1 MIPRALLLTGLL
13 AAISA
18 WQPAAADPLG
28 GVRSAPVTIRYWEKW
43 NGFEADAMRAVVDD
57 FNASQDR
64 IRVEMTSVSQ
74 IDRRLMLAIAGG
86 VPPDVAG
93 VWANT
98 LAVYAENN
106 ALTPLDSFAA
116 AAGIDEGHYI
126 PVFWEMCRHVGHL
139 WALPST
145 PSAMGLVW
153 NKKLFRE
160 AGLDPERPPRSIA
173 ELEEFN
179 NKLTR
184 RGPRGELLAVGHLP
198 AEPGW
203 WPATWGWWF
212 GGSLRDGTGRITL
225 DSPENI
231 KAMDW
236 IATYPQRF
244 GARELMA
251 FRDGFG
257 NFTSPQNPF
266 FTGRV
271 AMVLQGPWIYNFI
284 RNYAPPDFEWGVA
297 AFPSADPERWPGVAI
312 VDADVLVIPAG
323 AKHPREAFEFLR
335 YVNSQGPMEKLC
347 AGQRKFTPLRV
358 TSPGFLEN
366 HPNPRVGDFLALA
379 RSENA
384 RFTPQITVW
393 NLLQNEMSQAFERVW
408 TGREDAPTALAGAQ
422 ERVAEAFAHKQR
434 RWNRH
439 EQSLRAEW
447 SRP

>member
-1 MIPRALLLTGLL
+1 MKQFAALLVCVLLTSCQR
-13 AAISA
+13 A
-18 WQPAAADPLG
+18 PDADDR
-28 GVRSAPVTIRYWEKW
+28 VVVRYWEKW
-43 NGFEADAMRAVVDD
+43 NGFEGDAMRAVVDD

-64 IRVEMTSVSQ
+64 IRVEFTSVSQ

-106 ALTPLDSFAA
+106 ALTPLDKLAA
-116 AAGIDEGHYI
+116 STGLGEDHYI
-126 PVFWEMCRHVGHL
+126 PAYWEMCRHLGHL

-160 AGLDPERPPRSIA
+160 AGLDPEKPPGSIA
-173 ELEEFN
+173 ELEAMNER
-179 NKLTR
+179 LTR
-184 RGPRGELLAVGHLP
+184 RGSDGRLEAVGYLP
-198 AEPGW
+198 VEPGW
-203 WPATWGWWF
+203 WNATWGWWF
-212 GGSLRDGTGRITL
+212 GGRIWDGKGRITL

-231 KAMDW
+231 EAFDW
-236 IATYPQRF
+236 IESYPRRF
-244 GARELMA
+244 GAKQLMS

-271 AMVLQGPWIYNFI
+271 AMVIQGPWIYNFI

-297 AFPSADPERWPGVAI
+297 AFPSADPARNPGVAI

-323 AKHPREAFEFLR
+323 ARHPKEAFEFLR
-335 YVNSQGPMEKLC
+335 YVNSREPMEKLC
-347 AGQRKFTPLRV
+347 LGQRKFTPLRE

-366 HPNPRVGDFLALA
+366 HPNPHIGEFLALA
-379 RSENA
+379 RGENA
-384 RFTPQITVW
+384 RFFPQLTVW
-393 NLLQNEMSQAFERVW
+393 NQLQNEMNQAFDRVW
-408 TGREDAPTALAGAQ
+408 TGREEAAPSLRQAQ
-422 ERVAEAFAHKQR
+422 ERVADAFAHRQR
-434 RWNRH
+434 RWAHR
-439 EQSLRAEW
+439 EPFLRKEW
-447 SRP
+447 SNQ